1 MGVNALAVGNYPD
14 MRHWRVATTD
24 EVLTRVRRAAAG
36 AADRPPIVAVDGRGS
51 SGKTTFAS
59 RLAAAWPGATVVRTD
74 DIACWHAVLD
84 FADLLASGVLEPV
97 RAGRA
102 VAFRP
107 PQWEASGRP
116 GAIEVPESCALL
128 IIDGVGSGRRELA
141 PLLDA
146 VVWVESP
153 REDIDR
159 RNEERAAAGEISP
172 GSYASWT
179 SENEAQHT
187 SDRAVFVVAGW
198 PALHHD
204 PATEFVIAT

>member
-1 MGVNALAVGNYPD
+1 

-24 EVLTRVRRAAAG
+24 EVLTRIRRAAAA
-36 AADRPPIVAVDGRGS
+36 AADRPPIVAVDGRSS

-84 FADLLASGVLEPV
+84 FAELLASGVLEPV

-107 PQWEASGRP
+107 PQWESHGRP
-116 GAIEVPESCALL
+116 GAIEVPQSCALL
-128 IIDGVGSGRRELA
+128 IVEGEGSGRHELA

-153 REDIDR
+153 QEDRDR
-159 RNEERAAAGEISP
+159 RNEERAAAGELSP
-172 GSYASWT
+172 GGHPSWLA
-179 SENEAQHT
+179 EEDAQHT
-187 SDRAVFVVAGW
+187 SERAVFVVAGW
-198 PALHHD
+198 PALHHN
-204 PATEFVIAT
+204 PATEFVIET